1 LEDTVSTL
9 LPKFEQF
16 IRERLY
22 LHNVSPTTVSWYTHN
37 FKWMPSESPTEDELK
52 LMVMRMREK
61 GLRATG
67 CNSAIRSINAYLKW
81 SGSKRGD
88 GSPLKIPQ
96 MKEPQLILPTYSPTQ
111 IQLLLSW
118 KAKSATGRRMSALVA
133 LLADTGCRI
142 DEALS
147 LHWKDIDFDNLLVL
161 LHGKGRKDRLVPMSL
176 ELRKRLFVFQ
186 RKNEV
191 TKDDLVFSTLAGT
204 KQGRRN
210 VLRDFKQLCRTL
222 GFEPPTR
229 SIHAMRH
236 TFAVHYL
243 RKGGSVF
250 HLQKMLGHSTLE
262 MTRRYANLMT
272 EDLQAIHQQVSLLS

>member
-1 LEDTVSTL
+1 MATL

-16 IRERLY
+16 IKERQY
-22 LHNVSPTTVSWYTHN
+22 LHNVSPATVSWYTHN
-37 FKWMPSESPTEDELK
+37 FKWMPSESPTEGELK
-52 LMVMRMREK
+52 AMVVRMREK

-81 SGSKRGD
+81 SGS
-88 GSPLKIPQ
+88 SLKIPQ
-96 MKEPQLILPTYSPTQ
+96 MKEPQLILPTYTTGQ
-111 IQLLLSW
+111 IQLLLNW
-118 KAKSATGRRMSALVA
+118 KAKRATGRRMSALIA
-133 LLADTGCRI
+133 ILADTGCRI

-186 RKNEV
+186 RKNEG
-191 TKDDLVFSTLAGT
+191 TKDSLVFSTLAGT

-222 GFEPPTR
+222 GFEPPAR

-236 TFAVHYL
+236 TFAVNYL